1 MMTKLRNIEVS
12 LINNTTGTVVLFQE
26 TIIGE
31 RKSYVLRCG
40 SKAVWYNT
48 ADELNNLYLRYRKAG
63 WLTPAELEKTDKAAA
78 PAKPVKPHWD
88 FGPDGFNRSDY
99 DKIASENGWTWCD
112 PRGRIHVQKK
122 RREDIYRLMGGQYV
136 D

>member
-1 MMTKLRNIEVS
+1 MTTLRTITMKLVNS
-12 LINNTTGTVVLFQE
+12 TTGTVVEFEQV
-26 TIIGE
+26 TIGE

-40 SKAVWYNT
+40 KETRRYNT

-88 FGPDGFNRSDY
+88 FGPNGFNRSDY
-99 DKIASENGWTWCD
+99 DRIASENNWTWCD